1 MTTDF
6 DVLEDMLVKDW
17 DVAYSFSIRY
27 KHLLVNRQGRDET
40 DEDID
45 HILGVSS
52 GEEDGSEEG
61 EDVNGGNLDDD
72 DDENLEDKS
81 DSDEEMGQGGL
92 TGQYLHASGYTNTS
106 QHPPPYSMSSP
117 LSKQGKSKKEK
128 NPRRTFEQPLKS
140 QPPSRKKHGQE
151 GYGQPYP
158 YGPPVDP
165 WGRPLPY
172 GGGQD
177 IYAGH
182 GGYSMYG
189 GYGGVGSPPDK
200 EGGEAF

>member
-45 HILGVSS
+45 HILGASS
-52 GEEDGSEEG
+52 SEEDGSEEG

-92 TGQYLHASGYTNTS
+92 TGHYLHASEYTSAS
-106 QHPPPYSMSSP
+106 QHPPPYPMSS
-117 LSKQGKSKKEK
+117 
-128 NPRRTFEQPLKS
+128 
-140 QPPSRKKHGQE
+140 
-151 GYGQPYP
+151 
-158 YGPPVDP
+158 
-165 WGRPLPY
+165 
-172 GGGQD
+172 
-177 IYAGH
+177 
-182 GGYSMYG
+182 
-189 GYGGVGSPPDK
+189 SP
-200 EGGEAF
+200 